1 AFSTLRE
8 SNLVSLEEAVRKMTT
23 LPAERLKL
31 ERRGRLAPGQ
41 FADVVVFD
49 PSSVRDRAT
58 FESPHE
64 YSEGIHHVLVNGS
77 VVVNNGVPTG
87 IRPGRVIRSSGD

>member
-1 AFSTLRE
+1 
-8 SNLVSLEEAVRKMTT
+8 MTT

-49 PSSVRDRAT
+49 PYSVRDRAT

-77 VVVNNGVPTG
+77 MVVNNGVPDWNTTRACYPV
-87 IRPGRVIRSSGD
+87 IGRLRECSEVG